1 MKNTGIWIDTR
12 EAIIIHVESGKA
24 IQTEHI
30 LSGAER
36 KPKVA
41 GEKSKR
47 TVRGGIGFDYETS
60 QKNRF
65 KEDLKKYFARVT
77 EAVGDVDQLYIL
89 GPAEAKLELEKEINR
104 NPELRSKVLK
114 VESCDSL
121 TTNQIIEKVRTY
133 FTKRSKTR

>member
-12 EAIIIHVESGKA
+12 EAIIIHVENEKT
-24 IQTEHI
+24 IRTEHI

-60 QKNRF
+60 QKNKF
-65 KEDLKKYFARVT
+65 KEDLKKYFAHVT
-77 EAVGDVDQLYIL
+77 ETVADADQLYIL

-104 NPELRSKVLK
+104 NPELSSKVLK

-133 FTKRSKTR
+133 FTERSRTR